1 MQKVLLSITLLIG
14 VCLSSQYT
22 PIPKIPEGLI
32 IGDNP
37 NLVIEAY
44 YDIFCPG
51 SRESYNIFKTVIE
64 SLEKNSF
71 TVIV

>member
-1 MQKVLLSITLLIG
+1 MTKVFVFISLFLGI
-14 VCLSSQYT
+14 CYCSQYT

-64 SLEKNSF
+64 
-71 TVIV
+71 